1 MGHLERK
8 ESSMIISL
16 SVNWALQSSCCFLIQ
31 RDERHVVFLW
41 RKTLSTGTSEI
52 FALHFNF
59 QFFFFLSRKIELLSR
74 ECTKSFYQ
82 VMSWGKH
89 KILSYLKRRKTK
101 HWKVSSSFFPYLHPL
116 CPPSFILFLPS
127 SGLPLSSIS
136 LMPFLKFHHLQS
148 TASSF
153 WSVCLIS
160 YDVQIT
166 KSSWRPDSHTAM
178 HSIQSSR
185 PSALYTLTILP
196 LLFIISSSI
205 QITECKLK
213 LRNTETKCLGWATK
227 AAQQEISVTENLQNS
242 HFQRWYWE
250 QDQEQNLSS
259 YLKSQEICIYV

>member
-1 MGHLERK
+1 MYK
-8 ESSMIISL
+8 
-16 SVNWALQSSCCFLIQ
+16 
-31 RDERHVVFLW
+31 
-41 RKTLSTGTSEI
+41 K
-52 FALHFNF
+52 
-59 QFFFFLSRKIELLSR
+59 FLSS
-74 ECTKSFYQ
+74 Y
-82 VMSWGKH
+82 VWGKH

-227 AAQQEISVTENLQNS
+227 AAQQEISGTENLQNS

>member
-1 MGHLERK
+1 
-8 ESSMIISL
+8 
-16 SVNWALQSSCCFLIQ
+16 
-31 RDERHVVFLW
+31 
-41 RKTLSTGTSEI
+41 
-52 FALHFNF
+52 
-59 QFFFFLSRKIELLSR
+59 
-74 ECTKSFYQ
+74 
-82 VMSWGKH
+82 MSWGKH

-227 AAQQEISVTENLQNS
+227 AAQQEISGTENLQNS